1 MAHVLFT
8 SKITTNRVDTVRRRS
23 PKTFCAAKILE
34 NIFLK
39 KIFRVYLII
48 TIMVTRVVED
58 DFTDSWCD
66 ICLNFPYCF
75 DKTKQTKSHGLDNG
89 EYSYR
94 SAPRSLLEV
103 LLSQQLAFT
112 GSSRGD
118 VGTFKNIKTTLETSL
133 CTSVLFCSSS
143 SLASSSALNTFASQ
157 PQPRSPM
164 VKPDAR

>member
-48 TIMVTRVVED
+48 TIMVTSAVED

-66 ICLNFPYCF
+66 ICPDVFLIVL
-75 DKTKQTKSHGLDNG
+75 TKQSKQNHMDWTMENIHT
-89 EYSYR
+89 EV
-94 SAPRSLLEV
+94 PLEV
-103 LLSQQLAFT
+103 YLKFYSVSSSAFT

-143 SLASSSALNTFASQ
+143 RLASSSALNTFASQ
-157 PQPRSPM
+157 PQPR
-164 VKPDAR
+164 